1 MRSKKRS
8 KKLWNNPWAKTD
20 AAERAAAIIERAAK
34 KREIQ
39 GLLTPGQ
46 EELRKELG
54 LTPEGF
60 EKTAAGKPV
69 KKVKDPLTKRQRALM
84 KELGLEKQE
93 KQEQQEKQDD
103 QEA

>member
-1 MRSKKRS
+1 MRSIKR
-8 KKLWNNPWAKTD
+8 WNNPWAKKD
-20 AAERAAAIIERAAK
+20 AAEQAALILERAAK

-84 KELGLEKQE
+84 KELGLEKQG
-93 KQEQQEKQDD
+93 KQDD
-103 QEA
+103 QDA

>member
-1 MRSKKRS
+1 MRSIKR
-8 KKLWNNPWAKTD
+8 WNNPWAKKD
-20 AAERAAAIIERAAK
+20 AAEQAALILERAAK

-84 KELGLEKQE
+84 KELGLEKQ
-93 KQEQQEKQDD
+93 DD
-103 QEA
+103 QDA

>member
-1 MRSKKRS
+1 MRSNKR
-8 KKLWNNPWAKTD
+8 WNNPWAKKD
-20 AAERAAAIIERAAK
+20 AAEQAALILERAAK

-84 KELGLEKQE
+84 KELGLQK
-93 KQEQQEKQDD
+93 QEKQDD

>member
-1 MRSKKRS
+1 MRSN
-8 KKLWNNPWAKTD
+8 KLWNNPWAKKD
-20 AAERAAAIIERAAK
+20 AAEQAALILERAAK

-60 EKTAAGKPV
+60 EKTGAGKPV

-93 KQEQQEKQDD
+93 KQDD
-103 QEA
+103 QDA

>member
-1 MRSKKRS
+1 MRSIKR
-8 KKLWNNPWAKTD
+8 WNNPWAKKD
-20 AAERAAAIIERAAK
+20 AAEQAALILERAAK

-93 KQEQQEKQDD
+93 KQDD
-103 QEA
+103 QDA

>member
-1 MRSKKRS
+1 MRWK
-8 KKLWNNPWAKTD
+8 NHWAKTD

-60 EKTAAGKPV
+60 ERTQEGKPV
-69 KKVKDPLTKRQRALM
+69 KKEKDPLTKRQRALM
-84 KELGLEKQE
+84 KELGLEKLE
-93 KQEQQEKQDD
+93 KPDKSDHDVDD